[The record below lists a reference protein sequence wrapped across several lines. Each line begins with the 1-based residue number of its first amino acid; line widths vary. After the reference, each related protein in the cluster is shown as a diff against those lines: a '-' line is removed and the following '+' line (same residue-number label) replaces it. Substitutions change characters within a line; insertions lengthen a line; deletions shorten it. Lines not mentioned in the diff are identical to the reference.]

1 MGFEWSAFLRI
12 CLKKSLEAA
21 KTTLWAGTAISSSL
35 IKVTSKKSWSC
46 FKRLNDFEAL
56 TWKSFHFKQN
66 FSMPFQSWSL
76 ILKAER
82 VGSYFIQV
90 SWSVK
95 CLILTKM
102 KDYFKDREVLNL
114 SFTQESSQGLLC
126 LFCIKT
132 FWCGLLC
139 KSFLLLTC
147 DIKLVWQKLY
157 ASKQTCQPKISYL
170 NYVPIYNFDCKYRRQ
185 CYDLVDGAYLVSL
198 VNIQSNVTCIK
209 TLMKY
214 RYTNLNT
221 TKYKIKL
228 KVSDQTYP
236 SRVRVS
242 IIYTLLHIKWK
253 KSWVF

>member
-1 MGFEWSAFLRI
+1 MFQYKNW
-12 CLKKSLEAA
+12 
-21 KTTLWAGTAISSSL
+21 
-35 IKVTSKKSWSC
+35 
-46 FKRLNDFEAL
+46 
-56 TWKSFHFKQN
+56 N
-66 FSMPFQSWSL
+66 FQ
-76 ILKAER
+76 
-82 VGSYFIQV
+82 
-90 SWSVK
+90 
-95 CLILTKM
+95 
-102 KDYFKDREVLNL
+102 VLNL
-114 SFTQESSQGLLC
+114 SFTQESSQCLLC

-228 KVSDQTYP
+228 KVSDQT
-236 SRVRVS
+236 SALQS
-242 IIYTLLHIKWK
+242 TYTYLFPMKWK
-253 KSWVF
+253 KLRFSQETFICFAI